1 MEERLGRYQL
11 VRRLGDNDL
20 CDAYTALQHGDG
32 GFVREVLVKRLK
44 DALTTET
51 SALRAFQGEAL
62 LLARLRQR
70 SIPHVYDLQRDPKSG
85 AWFIA
90 LEFIPGPTLKWV
102 METERERR
110 TPLPMALALS
120 VVSQLCAAV
129 HHMHELTNT
138 YGQPSELVHRNLAP
152 ENVVLGRDGLARLM
166 DFGCAVPRSD
176 LDATGS
182 DGRGAAGYMAPEQ
195 ILGSEPPDRRADV
208 FVLGVLLYEM
218 TTGVRLY
225 DGRGERLRR
234 ALMDVDA
241 PPASTRRSGFP
252 AVLDEILAGR
262 LGARSQLA
270 PRHRRRVAAADRRV
284 RGGAAHPAGH
294 RARGR
299 VPGRSVSPGLG
310 AREGRVARVPG
321 AGRPCQRAAR
331 AEDVAAAGPL
341 QQLCATTASELVA
354 SCGTVHRPRRPGAGC
369 GGRAQRRE
377 RVRGRG
383 HHGGAEPGA
392 NRRLAP
398 PIARASAAEHRR
410 VPARGRHHRGRQEEA
425 LTHARQGSW
434 LSAEAL
440 AAQASSATSFCFH
453 SE

>member
-44 DALTTET
+44 DALVTDQ
-51 SALRAFQGEAL
+51 SALRAFQGEAH

-70 SIPHVYDLQRDPKSG
+70 SIPHVYDLQRDAKAG
-85 AWFIA
+85 TWFIA

-102 METERERR
+102 METERERA

-129 HHMHELTNT
+129 HHMHDLTNN
-138 YGQPSELVHRNLAP
+138 YGQPSELVHRHLAP
-152 ENVVLGRDGLARLM
+152 ENVVLGRDGLARIT
-166 DFGCAVPRSD
+166 DFGCALPRAQ

-241 PPASTRRSGFP
+241 PPAGTRRPQFP
-252 AVLDEILAGR
+252 AVLEEILAGALAR
-262 LGARSQLA
+262 DPDARPATADVLQRQIEGFAAAQRIQLGTA
-270 PRHRRRVAAADRRV
+270 RVAAYLAEAFPPGHERPKEGSAAFSLPSTRTSAPPPASASLPPARRSSAPPREESTDLDGLALAPADAEAHGDE
-284 RGGAAHPAGH
+284 GGF
-294 RARGR
+294 
-299 VPGRSVSPGLG
+299 
-310 AREGRVARVPG
+310 E
-321 AGRPCQRAAR
+321 
-331 AEDVAAAGPL
+331 AEDTMVGQSQAP
-341 QQLCATTASELVA
+341 
-354 SCGTVHRPRRPGAGC
+354 RPEPRPESRRPSMG
-369 GGRAQRRE
+369 
-377 RVRGRG
+377 
-383 HHGGAEPGA
+383 
-392 NRRLAP
+392 P
-398 PIARASAAEHRR
+398 PRPSTGMYIHVGVTTED
-410 VPARGRHHRGRQEEA
+410 VKKKP
-425 LTHARQGSW
+425 
-434 LSAEAL
+434 
-440 AAQASSATSFCFH
+440 
-453 SE
+453 

>member
-252 AVLDEILAGR
+252 AVLDEILAGALAR
-262 LGARSQLA
+262 DPSSRPATADVLQRQIEGFAAAQRIQLGTARVGAYLAEAFPPGSERQKDGSPASPLPA
-270 PRHRRRVAAADRRV
+270 PRGSVPPGPRTSL
-284 RGGAAHPAGH
+284 P
-294 RARGR
+294 
-299 VPGRSVSPGLG
+299 PGRYNSSAPPPPRRSSSPPAEESTDLDGL
-310 AREGRVARVPG
+310 AL
-321 AGRPCQRAAR
+321 
-331 AEDVAAAGPL
+331 AAAGAP
-341 QQLCATTASELVA
+341 SEENEFEAEDTMVGQSQA
-354 SCGTVHRPRRPGAGC
+354 PPADSRRPSLG
-369 GGRAQRRE
+369 
-377 RVRGRG
+377 
-383 HHGGAEPGA
+383 
-392 NRRLAP
+392 P
-398 PIARASAAEHRR
+398 PRPSTGVYLHVGVTTED
-410 VPARGRHHRGRQEEA
+410 VKKKP
-425 LTHARQGSW
+425 
-434 LSAEAL
+434 
-440 AAQASSATSFCFH
+440 
-453 SE
+453 